1 MAPIYEWA
9 KGEKSLNQLCAEYE
23 LYEGNFVKAILK
35 VQSILQEWTTL
46 ATYKQDLEMLE
57 ILRDFTLVRDV
68 VVPASLYLTM

>member
-1 MAPIYEWA
+1 M
-9 KGEKSLNQLCAEYE
+9 SLSVICTEFE

-35 VQSILQEWTTL
+35 VQAILQEWTTL

-57 ILRDFTLVRDV
+57 LLRDFTLVRDV

>member
-1 MAPIYEWA
+1 
-9 KGEKSLNQLCAEYE
+9 
-23 LYEGNFVKAILK
+23 VKAILK

-57 ILRDFTLVRDV
+57 VLRDFTLVRDV